1 MAKTKACKRC
11 GEVIFKIKP
20 VCENTEVICQ
30 ECNDI
35 LYINC
40 GEYTTY
46 ENKCKSCSGEQFKL
60 RRYDYGDEEITKIEC
75 INCND
80 EPNTYYVDK
89 QGKKIDRSIREILMI
104 KDSIERVENNVYT
117 MESRIDDI
125 ENKIYNIE
133 YDIASIESKARSN
146 EESINDI
153 ENSVDYV
160 KNDISSIESSV
171 SRLQTEIENLENS
184 MWRLEREY

>member
-11 GEVIFKIKP
+11 GEVIFKLKP
-20 VCENTEVICQ
+20 VCEKTEVICQ
-30 ECNDI
+30 KCNDVM
-35 LYINC
+35 YINS

-46 ENKCKSCSGEQFKL
+46 ENKCKSCSSDQFKL
-60 RRYDYGDEEITKIEC
+60 RRYEYGNEEITKIEC
-75 INCND
+75 INCKD

-125 ENKIYNIE
+125 ESQIYNME
-133 YDIASIESKARSN
+133 YDITRANSKASNN
-146 EESINDI
+146 EESINDV
-153 ENSVDYV
+153 ENSVDYI
-160 KNDISSIESSV
+160 KRDISSIESSV
-171 SRLQTEIENLENS
+171 SELKSDIGNLENS
-184 MWRLEREY
+184 VWNLEREY